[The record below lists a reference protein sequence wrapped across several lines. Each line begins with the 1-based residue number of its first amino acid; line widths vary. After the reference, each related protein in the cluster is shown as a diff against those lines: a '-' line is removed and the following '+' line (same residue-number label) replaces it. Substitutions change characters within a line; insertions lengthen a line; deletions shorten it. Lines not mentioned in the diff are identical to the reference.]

1 MGENEE
7 RIPNVN
13 VLLRKVLDLIVT
25 VEPVVKQSGDEA
37 LMEKFE
43 IADRSLNVLLSL
55 FYEWE
60 CFPKCSRTHPR
71 IPMARC
77 TRVHPAIPDG
87 EGCDW
92 THPRIPLP
100 EERK

>member
-13 VLLRKVLDLIVT
+13 VLLKKIMDFIGA
-25 VEPVVKQSGDEA
+25 VEPVVEKSGDKT
-37 LMEKFE
+37 LMERFE

-60 CFPKCSRTHPR
+60 CIPRCSRIYPR
-71 IPMARC
+71 IPMAKC
-77 TRVHPAIPDG
+77 TRTHPAIPDD
-87 EGCDW
+87 GCDW

-100 EERK
+100 EEKK

>member
-13 VLLRKVLDLIVT
+13 VLLKKIMDFMEAAGPF
-25 VEPVVKQSGDEA
+25 VESSGDRE
-37 LMEKFE
+37 LIERFE
-43 IADRSLNVLLSL
+43 IGDRSLNVLLSL

-60 CFPKCSRTHPR
+60 CFPQCSRTHPR
-71 IPMARC
+71 IPLAKC
-77 TRVHPAIPDG
+77 TRTHPAIPD

-92 THPRIPLP
+92 THPRIEPK
-100 EERK
+100 RA

>member
-1 MGENEE
+1 MGDIEE

-13 VLLRKVLDLIVT
+13 VLLKKIMDFMDH
-25 VEPVVKQSGDEA
+25 VEPVVEKSGDKA
-37 LMEKFE
+37 LKEKFE

-60 CFPKCSRTHPR
+60 CFPRCSRTHPR

-77 TRVHPAIPDG
+77 TRTHPAIPD

-92 THPRIPLP
+92 THPRIPIP
-100 EERK
+100 EEKA